1 MQALLQSNAR
11 VDAADSDGY
20 DPARDHRSRF
30 DGRQCLSVCELWWK
44 PTIVR
49 LGVDVPLWLG
59 LMAIGAMEMDGHGGD
74 GGVSVAVSTV
84 GLALHLRRVVDL
96 GRAG

>member
-1 MQALLQSNAR
+1 MLELTQPTLGGTTRHAPIGVGFTDAR
-11 VDAADSDGY
+11 VCG
-20 DPARDHRSRF
+20 
-30 DGRQCLSVCELWWK
+30 CEWWWK

-49 LGVDVPLWLG
+49 LGVDVPLRLG
-59 LMAIGAMEMDGHGGD
+59 LMAIGAMEMDGH

-96 GRAG
+96 GRAVWTIPTA

>member
-1 MQALLQSNAR
+1 
-11 VDAADSDGY
+11 
-20 DPARDHRSRF
+20 
-30 DGRQCLSVCELWWK
+30 LSVCELWWK